1 MTVVNRS
8 TSGPRILV
16 RVPCYNHERY
26 VEQCLDSIA
35 SQDYED
41 LMVIVIDDASTDGTA
56 IVAERAS
63 RRHGFNFS
71 RNERNLGLPATLN
84 KMVAL
89 SGGFDA
95 VFSIASDDIMAPG
108 AISAMARELVRN
120 PGSAG
125 VYGDVELMNAQGQS
139 LGLMRN
145 DRISGDVFERVLMGE
160 ATIPMT
166 WIMWTKEAYQAFG
179 GYDETMPLEDAYAF
193 AMMAKLGTI
202 HYANAPT
209 VRYRKHAGNS
219 TVNSWHMYQS
229 SRRLLASLSG
239 EPFYPKLR
247 RIQGSE
253 YFFILSRRHKR
264 EAIRYLPEALSRP
277 LRKQFWAG
285 LLNLAGFGFIV
296 DRFIRR

>member
-1 MTVVNRS
+1 MKVL
-8 TSGPRILV
+8 I
-16 RVPCYNHERY
+16 RVSCYNHAKY
-26 VEQCLDSIA
+26 VAASLASIA
-35 SQDYED
+35 GQDYPGLEV
-41 LMVIVIDDASTDGTA
+41 MVIDDASTDDTA
-56 IVAERAS
+56 RIAEEACLK
-63 RRHGFNFS
+63 HGFRFL

-84 KMVAL
+84 KMVAN
-89 SGGFDA
+89 SDGFDA

-108 AISAMARELVRN
+108 AIRSLVEALVRN
-120 PGSAG
+120 PGAAG
-125 VYGDVELMNAQGQS
+125 AYGDVELINSDGQS

-145 DRISGDVFERVLMGE
+145 DKISGDVFERVLFGE

-179 GYDETMPLEDAYAF
+179 GYDETMPLEDSYGF
-193 AMMAKLGTI
+193 MKMAKLGTI

-209 VRYRKHAGNS
+209 VRYRKHVGN
-219 TVNSWHMYQS
+219 TCANSWHIYQS
-229 SRRLLASLSG
+229 SRRLLASLIG

-253 YFFILSRRHKR
+253 YFFILSRRHKL

-277 LRKQFWAG
+277 FRKQFWAG
-285 LLNLAGFGFIV
+285 LMNLAGLGFIV